1 VLANVTND
9 LAILT
14 LPTVGGADS
23 LGGRSNIVVDG
34 VVPVV
39 ASVSAPSDG
48 TYIVGQNLDFTV
60 NFSENMVVDT
70 TGGVPRI
77 AVTLDTGGTVYA
89 EYVSGSGGSAL
100 VFRLTAASGQ
110 LDSNGVT
117 LGSALQLNGGS
128 IRDTAGNDTV
138 VTLNAV
144 ASTAHVKVDGV
155 VPTVTS
161 VTTPLDGSYKAG
173 DVLTFTVN
181 ASEALQIG
189 VPPRL
194 VLDVGGVTRYATYV
208 SGSGGAALVFQ
219 YTVQAG
225 DNDANGIAVNSL
237 DLRGEQLTDLAGND
251 LNLTLNGMGS
261 TAGVVIDTTAPSAG
275 NIVRVD
281 ANPSNS
287 GSVSFTVTFSEDVSG
302 VDASD
307 FSLLFGGSAAG
318 SISSFTAV
326 DGHTYTVV
334 VGA

>member
-1 VLANVTND
+1 
-9 LAILT
+9 
-14 LPTVGGADS
+14 VGGADS

-173 DVLTFTVN
+173 DVLTTVN
-181 ASEALQIG
+181 ASEALQTG
-189 VPPRL
+189 VLR
-194 VLDVGGVTRYATYV
+194 AWCWMW
-208 SGSGGAALVFQ
+208 
-219 YTVQAG
+219 AG
-225 DNDANGIAVNSL
+225 
-237 DLRGEQLTDLAGND
+237 
-251 LNLTLNGMGS
+251 
-261 TAGVVIDTTAPSAG
+261 
-275 NIVRVD
+275 
-281 ANPSNS
+281 
-287 GSVSFTVTFSEDVSG
+287 
-302 VDASD
+302 
-307 FSLLFGGSAAG
+307 
-318 SISSFTAV
+318 
-326 DGHTYTVV
+326 
-334 VGA
+334 

>member
-1 VLANVTND
+1 
-9 LAILT
+9 
-14 LPTVGGADS
+14 
-23 LGGRSNIVVDG
+23 
-34 VVPVV
+34 
-39 ASVSAPSDG
+39 
-48 TYIVGQNLDFTV
+48 
-60 NFSENMVVDT
+60 
-70 TGGVPRI
+70 
-77 AVTLDTGGTVYA
+77 
-89 EYVSGSGGSAL
+89 
-100 VFRLTAASGQ
+100 
-110 LDSNGVT
+110 
-117 LGSALQLNGGS
+117 
-128 IRDTAGNDTV
+128 
-138 VTLNAV
+138 
-144 ASTAHVKVDGV
+144 
-155 VPTVTS
+155 
-161 VTTPLDGSYKAG
+161 
-173 DVLTFTVN
+173 
-181 ASEALQIG
+181 
-189 VPPRL
+189 

-307 FSLLFGGSAAG
+307 FSLFFGGSAAG